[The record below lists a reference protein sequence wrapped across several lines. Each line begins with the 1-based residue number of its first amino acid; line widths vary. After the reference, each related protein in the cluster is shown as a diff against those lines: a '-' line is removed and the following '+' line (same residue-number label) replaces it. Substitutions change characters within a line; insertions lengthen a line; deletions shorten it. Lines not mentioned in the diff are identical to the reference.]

1 MKERRL
7 ARYVLTGLALAFL
20 GMLPPAGQTDGL
32 LSPTEPAEE
41 VDKPLPLSEKVGG
54 PLRFRLQEGD
64 LFAYRDKQKIETTI
78 SAPDGAEKTK
88 FEIESVI
95 EQRVVEIAENGYGII
110 ETKYKKFEVAVDLSS
125 GFFPPGVPQEEID
138 QALEEASQ
146 EITNAAKLILNE
158 PFKIT
163 MTPRGEIKKLEAK
176 TFLAAM
182 KAVDDALA
190 GSGSFDFLD
199 DASLKRNII
208 VPGLVYP
215 KLDEYLWK
223 TKMQVAEEIE
233 GISITTDLKFN
244 WSRQGEKVVKKIP
257 SHILEL
263 TGEGKMAEGTASLQI
278 DGVDVALN
286 QESYD
291 MEGIVHISKEDLW
304 PVKTKISANAVLT
317 MTGEQC
323 GVIETVTVQIKETNA
338 AERLRPDE
346 YDKL

>member
-1 MKERRL
+1 M
-7 ARYVLTGLALAFL
+7 
-20 GMLPPAGQTDGL
+20 
-32 LSPTEPAEE
+32 
-41 VDKPLPLSEKVGG
+41 
-54 PLRFRLQEGD
+54 RFRLQEDD
-64 LFAYRDKQKIETTI
+64 LFAYRSKQKIETTI
-78 SAPDGAEKTK
+78 SAPDGTGKTK

-95 EQRVVEIAENGYGII
+95 EQRIVEIAENGNGII

-125 GFFPPGVPQEEID
+125 GFFPPGIPQEEID

-146 EITNAAKLILNE
+146 EITDAAKLILNE

-176 TFLAAM
+176 KFLAAL
-182 KAVDDALA
+182 KAVNDALA

-199 DASLKRNII
+199 EATLKHNII
-208 VPGLVYP
+208 VPGLMYP
-215 KLDEYLWK
+215 KLDEYLWETK
-223 TKMQVAEEIE
+223 TQVAEEIE
-233 GISITTDLKFN
+233 GISITTDLKLN

-263 TGEGKMAEGTASLQI
+263 TGEGKMTEGTASLQI

-304 PVKTKISANAVLT
+304 PVKTKVVNNTVLT

-323 GVIETVTVQIKETNA
+323 GVIETVTVQTKETNTT
-338 AERLRPDE
+338 ERLRPDE